1 MTDLA
6 ATSLD
11 GDTID
16 FDALPRRKWSGRR
29 VVMIAV
35 PVALVIGAAVYG
47 LSHTGHGQA
56 PISTQSGAISTQS
69 GETAYVK
76 LPDMFVNLASSS
88 GRARF
93 LKLGVTLEVKGE
105 ERAASIKK
113 RMPRIIDSF
122 QVYLRELRIEDLNG
136 STGMFMLKEELLR
149 RVNTELA
156 PDRVEDVL
164 FEEMMTHEQ

>member
-1 MTDLA
+1 MSDTA
-6 ATSLD
+6 SASLD
-11 GDTID
+11 DDTID
-16 FDALPRRKWSGRR
+16 FDELPRRKWSGKR
-29 VVMIAV
+29 VVLFVM
-35 PVALVIGAAVYG
+35 PALVVLAGIYFAW
-47 LSHTGHGQA
+47 QA
-56 PISTQSGAISTQS
+56 LPARTTVADAKQL
-69 GETAYVK
+69 ENAYVK
-76 LPDMFVNLASSS
+76 LPDMFVNLSSGP

-93 LKLGVTLEVKGE
+93 LKLGVTLEVKGD

-122 QVYLRELRIEDLNG
+122 QIYLRELRIEDLNG
-136 STGMFMLKEELLR
+136 SAGTFLLKEELLR

>member
-1 MTDLA
+1 MSDLA

-11 GDTID
+11 ADTID
-16 FDALPRRKWSGRR
+16 FEELPRRKWSGKRMVLLALPALLVLG
-29 VVMIAV
+29 VVLFAINRTGGIGIKNGIENPQAV
-35 PVALVIGAAVYG
+35 EA
-47 LSHTGHGQA
+47 
-56 PISTQSGAISTQS
+56 
-69 GETAYVK
+69 AYVK
-76 LPDMFVNLASSS
+76 LPDMFVNLSSS
-88 GRARF
+88 AGRARF

-136 STGMFMLKEELLR
+136 SAGTFMLKEELLR